1 MTLTNREKNRIVVR
15 EGLVFLSTWPICDCG
30 SETCTVAEKIIVS
43 ERTHKCG
50 MRDCCKALS
59 KELFTP

>member
-1 MTLTNREKNRIVVR
+1 MTLTNSEQNRIVVR

-43 ERTHKCG
+43 GRTHKCI

-59 KELFTP
+59 KEFITP

>member
-30 SETCTVAEKIIVS
+30 SETCTVVEKIIVS
-43 ERTHKCG
+43 ERAHKCI
-50 MRDCCKALS
+50 MRDCCKALLA
-59 KELFTP
+59 EFIAP